1 MSALRPCQP
10 GHVTDPAETFEA
22 QRRRLLGL
30 AYRLLGTASDAEDVV
45 QDAFLRWSTA
55 GPGSVHDPA
64 AWLTTVVVNLCRNR
78 LASARARRE
87 RYVGT
92 WLPEPVL
99 TADETLGPLETAEQ
113 RESVSLAL
121 LTLLERLTPSERA
134 VFVLRESFGYSHR
147 EIAQVVG
154 LSEAGCRQLHRRA
167 RQRLGDPR
175 PRFRPEQGEW
185 RRLVERFLVAAGEGD
200 VAGLERLLADDV
212 VYWSDGGGKAPV
224 ARRPVA
230 GRGRVALFFARLIP
244 KYAADPAF
252 AGSAEIRQAEVN
264 GEPALL
270 AWVGGALFGVIVPEI
285 ADGRITALR
294 VAANPDKLGFAARQA
309 SGLSRSADLSG
320 LLLVTDGE

>member
-1 MSALRPCQP
+1 
-10 GHVTDPAETFEA
+10 VTDPAETFQA

-30 AYRLLGTASDAEDVV
+30 AYRLLGAASDAEDVV
-45 QDAFLRWSTA
+45 QDAFLRWSA
-55 GPGSVHDPA
+55 ADPDSVHDPT

-113 RESVSLAL
+113 RDSVSLAL
-121 LTLLERLTPSERA
+121 LTVLEQLTPRERA

-147 EIAQVVG
+147 EIGQVVG
-154 LSEAGCRQLHRRA
+154 LSEAGSRQLHRRA

-175 PRFRPEQGEW
+175 PRFRPEPGEW
-185 RRLVERFLVAAGEGD
+185 RRLVEGFLAAAGKGD
-200 VAGLERLLADDV
+200 VAALERLLADDV
-212 VYWSDGGGKAPV
+212 TYWSDGGGKAPV

-230 GRGRVALFFARLIP
+230 GRGRVARFFAKMIP
-244 KYAADPAF
+244 RFAADPAF
-252 AGSAEIRQAEVN
+252 ARGAEIRQAEVN

-270 AWVGGALFGVIVPEI
+270 AWIGGVLFGVIVPEI
-285 ADGRITALR
+285 TDGRITALR
-294 VAANPDKLGFAARQA
+294 VMANPDKLGFVARQA
-309 SGLSRSADLSG
+309 AGLSRSADLSG
-320 LLLVTDGE
+320 LLLVTDGR